1 MNEVASLVAQ
11 AASQLAPVPS
21 PDPLPDSDT
30 DEPVV
35 AVSKDDDPD
44 DAAMHARL
52 SEARAAL
59 SNAAEALSAASGEK
73 LSSMSQLGMSALQKH
88 AVDRT
93 AAEVSGRQLDS
104 DHNFKVVEL
113 VIVEF
118 DFIMPCCLGLIF
130 FISMYGA
137 GFVGGSHGCGL
148 PCTILYGR

>member
-118 DFIMPCCLGLIF
+118 DFIIPCCLG
-130 FISMYGA
+130 
-137 GFVGGSHGCGL
+137 
-148 PCTILYGR
+148 